1 MSIVTVIVNR
11 TPPSVARRSPLL
23 HASVVRSVCDVTTMA
38 GEGLRPRHP
47 PRVAHLLTQGRGECP
62 CSANDKA
69 VAALIP
75 PLASVTRAVVPV
87 DEVLMM
93 FLQRSFRAQRSVLV
107 GFVCLFVLLW
117 LVSLFVF

>member
-1 MSIVTVIVNR
+1 
-11 TPPSVARRSPLL
+11 
-23 HASVVRSVCDVTTMA
+23 MA

-93 FLQRSFRAQRSVLV
+93 FLQRSFRAQRSVLD
-107 GFVCLFVLLW
+107 GTESLIAQQW
-117 LVSLFVF
+117 LETPLAQQHPGLARRAPGRYLSGDGRTSPWNRVERL